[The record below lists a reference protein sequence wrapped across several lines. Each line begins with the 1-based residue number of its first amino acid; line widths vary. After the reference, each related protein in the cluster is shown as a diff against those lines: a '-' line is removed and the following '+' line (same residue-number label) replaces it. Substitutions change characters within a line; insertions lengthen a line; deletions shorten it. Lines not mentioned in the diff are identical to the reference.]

1 MMQFC
6 CGSRRGSTISRAA
19 PLPDDKVDLH
29 HSHRS
34 THGGDDGLVAAGDFD
49 EKGDKSWAHNVGVF
63 FSSVSSSGFSSLR
76 TDKQQTTKAT
86 PDPSAAGV
94 DAVPASSLTPLSS
107 PKLLSLPLPRAS
119 SPLSRQSSIRSV
131 RSTTFVNGHAANAMT
146 ASPPSPPTSAIL
158 SRQSTTLMTSLSRQ
172 TTISR
177 QASLAKVGSDRHI
190 DLTGRRQ
197 TVANIKSAELLSSPR
212 TRASSPV
219 IRMNSGTVAVTVLL
233 PTGHIIR
240 VHAKEVDSVDQL
252 KTRIMSEQPQTLNRL
267 PSEYVIAILAD
278 PEQQDDIREQYPRF
292 LVDESIKLLHTIP
305 KERLLA
311 GVSVEIVR
319 WGMGVDEPLHCQG
332 RPIPADVLERLE
344 VRRLIG
350 STSIFSSAR
359 SEEVERFQTVTTA
372 LGNNIRSELLGR
384 ECYPDL
390 PPPPR
395 PTRRI
400 MELLMKDHL
409 SAHMSEGTCV
419 SNVTD
424 KYSIQLMRIN
434 NLSVADST
442 YFVTMTLYYGTSA
455 LTVQKTSSK
464 QNRLEWF
471 ENFEFPIEI
480 SNVPIAAQMCV
491 TVWNGSDPIYR
502 MQFRISDNNGFLRV
516 GVLHVP
522 MWSISDGEPS
532 HPRLNTMPNVDM
544 QAPIL
549 MLEIL
554 VPESIQQPIHWPP
567 EISILDSH
575 LEEDRLRRF
584 QSFGFGRR
592 GTLEITDQHEHLFD
606 DWDTGLDETE
616 LNEINGTHIG
626 TSVSAETL
634 RETLDLKIL
643 RSKGSKFTQTILQIE
658 ELLSRDPLCE
668 LTDSEKHL
676 LWTNRDILK
685 GYKPALAKFLL
696 AVPWGNAAAVREAR
710 ELMLHWVPPSAITV
724 LTLLDAQYGDPF
736 VRKYAVFRLAELPDT
751 DFREMIPQLTQA
763 LKFEPL
769 NDSLLAR
776 LLVYRSLANPIEI
789 GHFFFWCLKAELHIA
804 ETNERFSLLLNFF
817 LQFCPQQRRDFCK
830 QILLLDY
837 LTVVGERIKALEK
850 ADRKEAL
857 RTELSRI
864 VNLLPKSFPLPL
876 DPTFFSDGIDIESCR
891 SMDSKKVPLWIV
903 FKNEDDSEPD
913 LHVIYKIGDDLRQDL
928 LTIQVLRVMDKLW
941 RSQKLDLLLRPYRC
955 LVTGD
960 KQGMLEVVLE
970 AETVASITRGN
981 GGARRSTLSNAME
994 AFNKEVIDKWLRLHN
1009 PDTYR
1014 KAPHV
1019 PYAVSLP
1026 PAPQEWLNRVK
1037 DESHTQSKKSA
1048 SDQPLNHDGVEI
1060 EIVKKP
1066 VRGKRQSVAD
1076 ATASNVLK
1084 LATITPSLT
1093 QATGRRMAYDW
1104 SSSIQSSPYVQ
1115 SVDVFVRSCAGYCV
1129 ASYVLG
1135 LGDRHNDNLMI
1146 QRNGRFFHIDFGHF
1160 LGNFKSK
1167 FGIKRERAPFVFTP
1181 AFLAVMGDLQS
1192 LPYKQFEEM
1201 CVQAYNLTR
1210 KYSDLFIN
1218 LFLLMISAGIPE
1230 LNNPKDL
1237 LYMRGSL
1244 STHLTEAEAAQ
1255 HFKSQITKS
1264 LNTKSTQLNDAF
1276 HMMARS

>member
-6 CGSRRGSTISRAA
+6 CGSRRSTTIPRAAA
-19 PLPDDKVDLH
+19 PLPDDKEVLH
-29 HSHRS
+29 HSHGS
-34 THGGDDGLVAAGDFD
+34 VEDDGLVAAGDFD
-49 EKGDKSWAHNVGVF
+49 TKGDKSWTHNVGAF

-76 TDKQQTTKAT
+76 GDKEQTAKSPA
-86 PDPSAAGV
+86 DRHAGSV
-94 DAVPASSLTPLSS
+94 DAQPSSSLTPLST
-107 PKLLSLPLPRAS
+107 PKLLSLPLPRAP

-131 RSTTFVNGHAANAMT
+131 RSTTFVNGSAANAMP
-146 ASPPSPPTSAIL
+146 ASPPSPPSAVL
-158 SRQSTTLMTSLSRQ
+158 SRQSTTLITSLSRQ

-177 QASLAKVGSDRHI
+177 QGSLAKVASDRHI

-197 TVANIKSAELLSSPR
+197 TVANIKSTELLSTTR

-219 IRMNSGTVAVTVLL
+219 IRMNSGTVVVTVLL
-233 PTGHIIR
+233 PNGRLITI
-240 VHAKEVDSVDQL
+240 HAKEVDSVAQL
-252 KTRIMSEQPQTLNRL
+252 KTRIMSEQPEVLNRL
-267 PSEYVIAILAD
+267 PSEYVIAILED
-278 PEQQDDIREQYPRF
+278 PQAQGDVREQYPRF
-292 LVDESIKLLHTIP
+292 LVDESIKMLHTIS
-305 KERLLA
+305 KTQLLA
-311 GVSVEIVR
+311 GISVEIVR
-319 WGMGVDEPLHCQG
+319 WGMGVDEPLQCQG
-332 RPIPADVLERLE
+332 QPIPTDVLERLE

-359 SEEVERFQTVTTA
+359 SEEVERFQTVSTA
-372 LGNNIRSELLGR
+372 LGNSIRSELLGR

-395 PTRRI
+395 PTRRV
-400 MELLMKDHL
+400 MELLMKDQL
-409 SAHMSEGTCV
+409 SARTEDGTCV

-434 NLSVADST
+434 NLSVPDST
-442 YFVTMTLYYGTSA
+442 YVVTMTLYYGTSA
-455 LTVQKTSSK
+455 LTVQQTSSK
-464 QNRLEWF
+464 QSRLEWF
-471 ENFEFPIEI
+471 ENLEFPIEI

-491 TVWNGSDPIYR
+491 TVWSGSDPIYR

-522 MWSISDGEPS
+522 MWPITDGEPS

-554 VPESIQQPIHWPP
+554 VPESIQQPIHWPA

-592 GTLEITDQHEHLFD
+592 GTLEITDHHQHLFD
-606 DWDTGLDETE
+606 DWDTGLDDTE

-634 RETLDLKIL
+634 RETIDLKIL
-643 RSKGSKFTQTILQIE
+643 RTKGSKFTQTILQIE

-668 LTDSEKHL
+668 LTDAEKHL
-676 LWTNRDILK
+676 LWINRDILK

-710 ELMLHWVPPSAITV
+710 ELMLQWVPPSAITV

-817 LQFCPQQRRDFCK
+817 LQFCPKQRRDFCK

-850 ADRKEAL
+850 ADRKVAL

-876 DPTFFSDGIDIESCR
+876 DPTFFSDGIDIDSCR

-941 RSQKLDLLLRPYRC
+941 RNQKLDLLLRPYRC

-1009 PDTYR
+1009 PETYR

-1019 PYAVSLP
+1019 PYAVPLP
-1026 PAPQEWLNRVK
+1026 PAPEEWLNRVK
-1037 DESHTQSKKSA
+1037 DEPRKSA
-1048 SDQPLNHDGVEI
+1048 LDQPLDHNGVEI

-1066 VRGKRQSVAD
+1066 ARGKRQSVAD

-1104 SSSIQSSPYVQ
+1104 SASIQSSPYVQ

-1167 FGIKRERAPFVFTP
+1167 FGFKRERAPFVFTP

-1192 LPYKQFEEM
+1192 LPYKQFENM

-1230 LNNPKDL
+1230 LNSPKDL

-1244 STHLTEAEAAQ
+1244 STHLTDAEAAQ
-1255 HFKSQITKS
+1255 HFKSQINKS